1 MSGVGLAQQIFVE
14 TYFVSHGE
22 LRAKATKANG
32 MRICTSVQNRLL
44 EEEVLWWL
52 KVLTPKQSCPSSTSV
67 SSIY

>member
-32 MRICTSVQNRLL
+32 MRICTSVL

-52 KVLTPKQSCPSSTSV
+52 KVLTPKQSYPSSTSV